1 MWWFQS
7 PKIAFGED
15 ALEVLKDLE
24 GKKAFIVTDKVIRS
38 LGFVDVVSKYLK
50 EAGMDVRVYDGVK
63 PEPSIENIQEGAKLL
78 MEFAPDWII
87 GLGGG
92 SCMDAAKAMWV
103 LYERPDVKLADISP
117 IVELGLRKK
126 ARLVCIPTTSGTGS
140 EASWVAVI
148 TDKKENFKMELASRE
163 FYPDISIVD
172 PKLPAGMPKKL
183 AANTAIDALTNAI
196 EAYVSQWRNDFSD
209 ALAIK
214 ATQLIFTYLPKAYEN
229 RNDQEAREKMHNAA
243 TMAGL
248 AYSNSQVGVAHS
260 MGHAFGAV
268 FKLPHGLATG
278 VFLPYSIEFS
288 AKEAGERYAEI
299 AKAIGI
305 ETESMEEAVKKL
317 VAAISGLMK
326 KIDIPASIKEMGI
339 SWEDYQKKLEELVKK
354 AEMSTCNF
362 VSPRVPSSE
371 ELRELF
377 TYVFDGRVIDF

>member
-38 LGFVDVVSKYLK
+38 LGFVDVVSNYLK
-50 EAGMDVRVYDGVK
+50 AAGMDVRVFDGVK
-63 PEPSIENIQEGAKLL
+63 PEPPIENIQEGAKLL

-117 IVELGLRKK
+117 LVELGLRKK
-126 ARLVCIPTTSGTGS
+126 ARLICIPTTSGTGS

-148 TDKKENFKMELASRE
+148 TDKKEHFKMELASRE
-163 FYPDISIVD
+163 FYPDIAIVD

-214 ATQLIFTYLPKAYEN
+214 AAQLIFTYLPRAYEN
-229 RNDQEAREKMHNAA
+229 KNDQEAREKMHNAA

-278 VFLPYSIEFS
+278 VFLPYSIEFGV
-288 AKEAGERYAEI
+288 KEAGERYVEI
-299 AKAIGI
+299 AKAIGV
-305 ETESMEEAVKKL
+305 EVESVEEAVKKL
-317 VAAISGLMK
+317 VAAIRALMK
-326 KIDIPASIKEMGI
+326 KIDIPTSIKEMGI
-339 SWEDYQKKLEELVKK
+339 IREDYQKKLGELVKK

-362 VSPRVPSSE
+362 VNPRVPSSE
-371 ELRELF
+371 ELRKLF
-377 TYVFDGRVIDF
+377 TYAFDGRVIDF